1 MLVKLL
7 FLVVMVVLVLV
18 LMIVVG
24 SVYASLLSARVS
36 TQSIMRRTFTSS
48 DTSDSTQASDSPP
61 LQINRSLSCIATI
74 SFGAGSYECTSAPGF
89 MRSFICALSP
99 AISRAKS

>member
-7 FLVVMVVLVLV
+7 FLVVMVVLVV
-18 LMIVVG
+18 MVMIVV
-24 SVYASLLSARVS
+24 VLMVVV
-36 TQSIMRRTFTSS
+36 
-48 DTSDSTQASDSPP
+48 TSDSTQASDSPP

-99 AISRAKS
+99 AISCAKS